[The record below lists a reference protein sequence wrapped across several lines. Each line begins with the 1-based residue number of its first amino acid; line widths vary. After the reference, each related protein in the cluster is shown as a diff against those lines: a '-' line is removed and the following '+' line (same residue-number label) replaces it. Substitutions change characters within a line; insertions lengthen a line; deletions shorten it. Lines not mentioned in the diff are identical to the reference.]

1 MSQLLIKQKV
11 FSWTDTY
18 DVYDSQGYPR
28 YFVKADMF
36 SIGHRIRVFDKAS
49 GQEIG
54 LIQEKLFRLFKE
66 FEISINGYSQ
76 GIVKRE
82 FSFFRPVYNID
93 YKGWRLEGDFMQWN
107 YDIFEQERL
116 VVRISKQLFHWGDTY
131 VLDVVNDMDELPAL
145 MVAIAM
151 DAARCSDDDS
161 RNTMW

>member
-18 DVYDSQGYPR
+18 DVYDQQGYPK

-36 SIGHRIRVFDKAS
+36 TIGHRIRVFDKAS

-54 LIQEKLFRLFKE
+54 MIQEKLFRLFKE
-66 FEISINGYSQ
+66 FEIIINGYSQ

-82 FSFFRPVYNID
+82 FSLFHPVYNID

-107 YDIFEQERL
+107 YDIFEQQRL
-116 VVRISKQLFHWGDTY
+116 PICTSFIL
-131 VLDVVNDMDELPAL
+131 LLL
-145 MVAIAM
+145 
-151 DAARCSDDDS
+151 
-161 RNTMW
+161 